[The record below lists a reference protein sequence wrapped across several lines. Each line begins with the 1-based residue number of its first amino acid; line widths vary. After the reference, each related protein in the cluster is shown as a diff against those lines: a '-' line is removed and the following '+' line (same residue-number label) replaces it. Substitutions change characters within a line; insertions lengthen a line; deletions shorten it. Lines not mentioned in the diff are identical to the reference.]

1 MPQERPEPSA
11 ARTEPSGFVECRDR
25 RLRRDVTWRLE
36 STLATAEPV
45 PLQPPLPFHPARALA
60 NPFVDAVRLDY
71 RVDPSADASLALTA
85 CVSITGTD
93 TPKLER
99 AAVRVDEVLRAGF
112 ASLRPTYEFVPATG
126 PSAPDE
132 ERRGTAWR
140 LMPRGLRI
148 ESVRT
153 RHAGFDRVDRR
164 ATPVVLVSPPAAQR
178 GNVGLLTQLAANPPH
193 AISLIVDIE
202 RIVLSEGAIAAL
214 DQSLRAL
221 RRGAAV
227 GRLTHGGAW
236 VPTDDAALSEAAQ
249 QALGAWLRKPVGY
262 RLVCTVM
269 SAGDART
276 LVDAGLMAG
285 LYPGTDTTVERA
297 SDASAGPLTVAGHHA
312 IDLRDCVTDI
322 ELLPEWLPDRGALV
336 AAGVP
341 RHYPEGEAMVPT
353 DGIVL
358 GRTASGPVR
367 LSPADRTRHV

>member
-1 MPQERPEPSA
+1 
-11 ARTEPSGFVECRDR
+11 
-25 RLRRDVTWRLE
+25 
-36 STLATAEPV
+36 
-45 PLQPPLPFHPARALA
+45 
-60 NPFVDAVRLDY
+60 
-71 RVDPSADASLALTA
+71 
-85 CVSITGTD
+85 
-93 TPKLER
+93 
-99 AAVRVDEVLRAGF
+99 
-112 ASLRPTYEFVPATG
+112 
-126 PSAPDE
+126 
-132 ERRGTAWR
+132 
-140 LMPRGLRI
+140 
-148 ESVRT
+148 
-153 RHAGFDRVDRR
+153 
-164 ATPVVLVSPPAAQR
+164 
-178 GNVGLLTQLAANPPH
+178 
-193 AISLIVDIE
+193 
-202 RIVLSEGAIAAL
+202 
-214 DQSLRAL
+214 
-221 RRGAAV
+221 
-227 GRLTHGGAW
+227 